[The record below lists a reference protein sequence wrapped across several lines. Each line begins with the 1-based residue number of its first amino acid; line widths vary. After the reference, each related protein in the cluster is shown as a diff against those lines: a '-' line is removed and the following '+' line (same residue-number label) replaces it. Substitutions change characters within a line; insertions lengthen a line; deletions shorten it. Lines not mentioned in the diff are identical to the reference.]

1 MIGSVGIAP
10 TLIMK
15 RFLGLYLGIILWIMM
30 MAEREHV
37 CASSVANIV
46 LGSKRIQED
55 TRRGGI
61 IVVIHSNYKWNNYS
75 IAIGGSIFYF

>member
-1 MIGSVGIAP
+1 
-10 TLIMK
+10 MK

-46 LGSKRIQED
+46 LGAKRIQED
-55 TRRGGI
+55 TRRGG
-61 IVVIHSNYKWNNYS
+61 SNS
-75 IAIGGSIFYF
+75 CHTF